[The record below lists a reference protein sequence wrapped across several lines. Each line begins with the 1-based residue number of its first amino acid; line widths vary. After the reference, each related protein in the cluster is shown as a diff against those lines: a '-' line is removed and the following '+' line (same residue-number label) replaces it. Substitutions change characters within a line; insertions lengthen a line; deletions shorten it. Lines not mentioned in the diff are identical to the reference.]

1 MANLEHIE
9 WLLEGVEAWNTR
21 REQAEFRPDFEG
33 VDNADLRE
41 ADLTNA
47 DLVGAKF
54 NDAKLNNTN
63 LTNAD
68 LREADL
74 TNADLTGAILTDAR
88 LNDAKLRNAKL
99 SKANLTKAAFTN
111 ADLRNA
117 KLYKANLTKASLSGA
132 KLHDADLRNAK
143 LSKAQLIG
151 TKLIKACL
159 FNADLSKAK
168 LDIADLTSADLC
180 QAKLIDA
187 KLYKTKL
194 VDTILINANLSN
206 ADLTSTDLTGA
217 DLSYS
222 KPWKANLYKR
232 ASDTGQS
239 IADEA
244 RDELKKKIKSIECL
258 LKKCRFLRDNHKND
272 NVLFYFRG
280 EICNSWKLRPSVMRP
295 SEKDEF
301 KLRESEGKML
311 LDLMSRQ
318 PDDFNGST
326 SAIEQ
331 WVLAQHH
338 GLKTRLLDITR
349 NPLVALFN
357 ACKICDARNGSD
369 SKDGRLHVFAIPRFL
384 VKPFNSDTISIIA
397 NFSKLSRNEQ
407 FLLLGNKPKLQDGSL
422 TGDCAQATDHSYRQD
437 EVPIGDYVQAMGRL
451 YHFIRHEKP
460 YFLEKIDP
468 RDLFR
473 VFVVEPQRSFERI
486 RAQSGAFLISAFHER
501 FERKKILDQNAEIPV
516 YYHYML
522 TVSGKSK
529 RYLINELRLLNITC
543 ESLFPGLDEAA
554 TAVTQRYSGEWVE

>member
-74 TNADLTGAILTDAR
+74 TNADLADAILTDAR
-88 LNDAKLRNAKL
+88 LNDADLRNAKL
-99 SKANLTKAAFTN
+99 CKANLTKAAFTN

-117 KLYKANLTKASLSGA
+117 KLYKADLTKASLSGA
-132 KLHDADLRNAK
+132 KLHNADLRNAK
-143 LSKAQLIG
+143 LYKAQLIG

-168 LDIADLTSADLC
+168 LHIADLTSTDLC

-187 KLYKTKL
+187 KLDNTKL
-194 VDTILINANLSN
+194 VDTILFNAKLRN

-232 ASDTGQS
+232 TSDTGQS

-258 LKKCRFLRDNHKND
+258 LKKCRCLRDEHKD
-272 NVLFYFRG
+272 DDVLFYFRG
-280 EICNSWKLRPSVMRP
+280 EICNSWELRPSVMRP
-295 SEKDEF
+295 SRKDEF
-301 KLRESEGKML
+301 KLRASEGEML

-318 PDDFNGST
+318 PDDFNDST

-357 ACKICDARNGSD
+357 ACKICDAQNGTD
-369 SKDGRLHVFAIPRFL
+369 SEDGRLHVFAIPRCL

-407 FLLLGNKPKLQDGSL
+407 FLLLGNKPKPKLQDGSL
-422 TGDCAQATDHSYRQD
+422 TGDCATDPFYSQD
-437 EVPIGDYVQAMGRL
+437 EVPIGDYAQAMGRL

-501 FERKKILDQNAEIPV
+501 FERKKILDQNAGIPI
-516 YYHYML
+516 YYHYVL

-529 RYLINELRLLNITC
+529 RCLVNELRLLNITC